1 MVFPPQIMN
10 HWLYIYYIKVF
21 TIIYDF
27 IDYRSF
33 VCVSVSV
40 GWGGS
45 PCVWK
50 PEVDFGYLPIAL
62 STLVFET
69 RSFTEPEFYHF
80 RYTSWPGNH

>member
-40 GWGGS
+40 GGG
-45 PCVWK
+45 
-50 PEVDFGYLPIAL
+50 
-62 STLVFET
+62 THLVCGSQKLILGIF
-69 RSFTEPEFYHF
+69 P
-80 RYTSWPGNH
+80 